1 LQQTINKELSTLHNT
16 DTLDLILLP
25 PSKSVVSYYWVYKIK
40 TNSDGSIERYKARLV
55 VKGYSQQYGMD
66 YKETFAPVAKI
77 TTIRTLIVIAS
88 VRQWHISQLDVKMP
102 FLMEIFKKKFI
113 WCLLLVS
120 HMTLDMFVSQEN
132 VIWSQIST
140 LCLV

>member
-1 LQQTINKELSTLHNT
+1 
-16 DTLDLILLP
+16 
-25 PSKSVVSYYWVYKIK
+25 VYKIK
-40 TNSDGSIERYKARLV
+40 TNFDGSIERYKAKLV

-66 YKETFAPVAKI
+66 YKKTFAPVAKM
-77 TTIRTLIVIAS
+77 TTIHTLIVIAS

-113 WCLLLVS
+113 WCLLLVF
-120 HMTLDMFVSQEN
+120 HMTLGMFVSQEN
-132 VIWSQIST
+132 VIWSQTST